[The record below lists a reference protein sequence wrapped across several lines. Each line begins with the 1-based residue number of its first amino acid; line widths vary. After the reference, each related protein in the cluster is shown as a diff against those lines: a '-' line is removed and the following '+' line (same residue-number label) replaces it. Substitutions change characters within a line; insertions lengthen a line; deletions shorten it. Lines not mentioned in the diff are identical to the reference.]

1 MAVGCEEEKI
11 PSFQPRIYPQYSKD
25 LQSCP
30 PGLGHHHTFWLAA
43 WSPTGLC
50 AFALAP
56 DVVHFPHSS
65 QRELKTKLISL
76 QSRLLIHSSGIA
88 FIFLL
93 VPFRRWAHLVSDLVS
108 CQSPPP
114 LTALQQLT
122 FFLLTMLN
130 SSALQLLF
138 PQPAIFLSPAWP
150 GFPSSRFLLKCHF
163 LQEAFF
169 DHPI

>member
-11 PSFQPRIYPQYSKD
+11 LSFQPRIYPQYSKD
-25 LQSCP
+25 LQSCH
-30 PGLGHHHTFWLAA
+30 PGLSHHHTFWLAA

-93 VPFRRWAHLVSDLVS
+93 VPFRSWAHLVSDLVS

-122 FFLLTMLN
+122 FFFSLLTMLN
-130 SSALQLLF
+130 SSSFAVAV
-138 PQPAIFLSPAWP
+138 PSTCN
-150 GFPSSRFLLKCHF
+150 FPSPSVAWLSFL
-163 LQEAFF
+163 
-169 DHPI
+169 